1 MEAQERGSGSP
12 AWSWGRARE
21 TVMVLAA
28 AVACFGVLIAGMTY
42 AVHPVHED
50 LRVLQATTG
59 NVRERLAAV
68 EVGLDG
74 VGKELGGLKKELAN
88 VREDVESLKAGQVRI
103 LALLESRASDL

>member
-1 MEAQERGSGSP
+1 MEAEERKESGSP
-12 AWSWGRARE
+12 AWSWARARE

-28 AVACFGVLIAGMTY
+28 TVACFGVVIAGMTY

-59 NVRERLAAV
+59 NVRERLAGV
-68 EVGLDG
+68 EV
-74 VGKELGGLKKELAN
+74 ELGHLKNELTN

-103 LALLESRASDL
+103 LALLEGRASGP